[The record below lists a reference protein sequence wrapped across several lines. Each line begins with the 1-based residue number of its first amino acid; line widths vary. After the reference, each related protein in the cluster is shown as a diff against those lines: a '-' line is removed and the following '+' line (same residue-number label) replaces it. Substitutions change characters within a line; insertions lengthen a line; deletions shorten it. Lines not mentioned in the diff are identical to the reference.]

1 MSNYNKLQLEAI
13 NGEEDKTIIIAPP
26 GSGKTFTLVGAI
38 QKYVKEHPSDAVTAI
53 TFTKKAAAELA
64 FKLTDCRFVHTAT
77 IHSWSLLELRKLS
90 SKHGFEVKVLKDDEI
105 QEILQ
110 YLCRKN
116 GYYTMNYILLTSFVM
131 GNYNLDLKD
140 GIKKKFMK
148 IANEY
153 IEYKKDNRLYDFT
166 DLPQYL
172 YDMLNLYGERITNVD
187 ALFVDEFQDVDPT
200 QADIFDMVDANKHF
214 YIGDPDQCQPA
225 GTKVYVRGYGD
236 KNIEDIKVGDI
247 MVYYD
252 SDQGYCSGNKLPH
265 NAKKKI
271 VTNTACRD
279 FVNDYLITVTTEEGR
294 VSSYTP
300 NHRTYVRLNVLENK
314 HVVYLMCDNNYRFRV
329 GKIPLCRDKNSSFDG
344 NPWRT
349 KMKSEGCS
357 RIWLLKYFDS
367 DKEARVEEVKISY
380 TYGIPQT
387 CFQTNKTQWTEEDI
401 DYIYEDIDI
410 YERAD
415 KCLKDYKLNIKYPL
429 LDLNID
435 WLQKNHYTTNSYVQI
450 YCSNLMPEYMSCMA
464 WGSGTSS
471 KNNHPDRIMKV
482 DKKFI
487 NEPIKV
493 YSLEVEGGT
502 YMADGLMTHNC
513 IYMFRGA
520 MSGVIDM
527 LNDKGFKK
535 RILDENYRSYQ
546 SIIDFSTA
554 IRTSGVNKCVD
565 ITHLTGSWIKCV
577 RKDQPGEVYTLKS
590 RNECYDLIKQRAED
604 PEKLIHYFIEKK
616 PFILCRS
623 NKQVKKILELG
634 YKNVSTVHQAKGLE
648 YSDVVFT
655 DCYLASE
662 EEINIAY
669 VACTRAENS
678 LLVTSYDIFFEILAT
693 IISEEGKEIYQP
705 KLF

>member
-1 MSNYNKLQLEAI
+1 
-13 NGEEDKTIIIAPP
+13 
-26 GSGKTFTLVGAI
+26 
-38 QKYVKEHPSDAVTAI
+38 
-53 TFTKKAAAELA
+53 
-64 FKLTDCRFVHTAT
+64 
-77 IHSWSLLELRKLS
+77 
-90 SKHGFEVKVLKDDEI
+90 
-105 QEILQ
+105 
-110 YLCRKN
+110 
-116 GYYTMNYILLTSFVM
+116 MNYILLTSFVM

-214 YIGDPDQCQPA
+214 YIGDPDQ
-225 GTKVYVRGYGD
+225 
-236 KNIEDIKVGDI
+236 
-247 MVYYD
+247 
-252 SDQGYCSGNKLPH
+252 S
-265 NAKKKI
+265 
-271 VTNTACRD
+271 
-279 FVNDYLITVTTEEGR
+279 
-294 VSSYTP
+294 
-300 NHRTYVRLNVLENK
+300 
-314 HVVYLMCDNNYRFRV
+314 
-329 GKIPLCRDKNSSFDG
+329 
-344 NPWRT
+344 
-349 KMKSEGCS
+349 
-357 RIWLLKYFDS
+357 
-367 DKEARVEEVKISY
+367 
-380 TYGIPQT
+380 
-387 CFQTNKTQWTEEDI
+387 
-401 DYIYEDIDI
+401 
-410 YERAD
+410 
-415 KCLKDYKLNIKYPL
+415 
-429 LDLNID
+429 
-435 WLQKNHYTTNSYVQI
+435 
-450 YCSNLMPEYMSCMA
+450 
-464 WGSGTSS
+464 
-471 KNNHPDRIMKV
+471 
-482 DKKFI
+482 
-487 NEPIKV
+487 
-493 YSLEVEGGT
+493 
-502 YMADGLMTHNC
+502 
-513 IYMFRGA
+513 IYMFRHA
-520 MSGVIDM
+520 LPDVIDV
-527 LNDKGFKK
+527 LKDKGFKK
-535 RILDENYRSYQ
+535 RMLDENYRSYQ

-554 IRTSGVNKCVD
+554 IRTTGVNKCVD

-590 RNECYDLIKQRAED
+590 RNECYDLIRERAED

-623 NKQVKKILELG
+623 NKQVKRILELG